1 MSAKPALDRRTARQA
16 RRPAA
21 GAAALACALGLG
33 LGAAP
38 AAAGDAGARAQLNY
52 LQHCV
57 GCHGVDGGGAPSKGI
72 PTMRGNLGRFLQVP
86 GGREFIVQVPG
97 VMNTSLAD
105 RDIAELMNWL
115 LPRISAATLPPGLR
129 AYSEPEIARLRSTR
143 PADFPATR
151 RSLVEAMRSAGIAF
165 DDGAKP

>member
-1 MSAKPALDRRTARQA
+1 VSAAPALAARGW
-16 RRPAA
+16 RRPAVGLA
-21 GAAALACALGLG
+21 VLLCALALGLCA
-33 LGAAP
+33 LP
-38 AAAGDAGARAQLNY
+38 AAADDMGARAQLNY

-57 GCHGVDGGGAPSKGI
+57 GCHGPDGGGAPTKGI

-129 AYSEPEIARLRSTR
+129 TYSEPEIAQLRSTR
-143 PADFPATR
+143 PADVPATR
-151 RSLVEAMRSAGIAF
+151 RSLIEAMRRAGIAF

>member
-1 MSAKPALDRRTARQA
+1 MSKPPALAARGW
-16 RRPAA
+16 RRPAVDLA
-21 GAAALACALGLG
+21 VLLCALALGLCA
-33 LGAAP
+33 LP
-38 AAAGDAGARAQLNY
+38 AAAGDTSARAHLNY

-57 GCHGVDGGGAPSKGI
+57 GCHGLDGGGAPTKGI

-115 LPRISAATLPPGLR
+115 LPRISAATVPAGMRP
-129 AYSEPEIARLRSTR
+129 YSEAEITSLRSSR
-143 PADFPATR
+143 PADVPAARRALIESMR
-151 RSLVEAMRSAGIAF
+151 RSGIQF
-165 DDGAKP
+165 DGS

>member
-1 MSAKPALDRRTARQA
+1 MSAAAAFAATTAPGS
-16 RRPAA
+16 RPAA
-21 GAAALACALGLG
+21 GLAAGLISLAFG
-33 LGAAP
+33 LGAPP
-38 AAAGDAGARAQLNY
+38 AQAGDAGAHAQLNY

-57 GCHGVDGGGAPSKGI
+57 GCHGLDGGGAPTKGI

-115 LPRISAATLPPGLR
+115 LPRISAPTLPANLR
-129 AYSEPEIARLRSTR
+129 PYSAPEIAQLRATR
-143 PADFPATR
+143 PADVPAAR
-151 RSLVEAMRSAGIAF
+151 RGLMEAMRRAGIVF
-165 DDGAKP
+165 DDGSKP